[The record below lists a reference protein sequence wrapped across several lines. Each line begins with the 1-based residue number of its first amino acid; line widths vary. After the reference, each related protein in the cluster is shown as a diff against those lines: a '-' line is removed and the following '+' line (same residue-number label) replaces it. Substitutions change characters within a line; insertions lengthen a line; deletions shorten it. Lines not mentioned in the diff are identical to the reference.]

1 MMNNRWL
8 VNTSVRLLVAWLAL
22 SVVGIV
28 FAKQLLTP
36 FLPFFAT
43 IIDRISADFSSV
55 VNISHYKNSDHIVL
69 IANVV
74 QPIRL
79 VGNTFFSPGSALT
92 AGSDVVHSVVP
103 MVILYTV
110 LFSWPVNQ
118 FRERAI
124 SLLLGFPMLYVV
136 LGLTT
141 PQLLAGRIAIQ
152 VYEHTVKAGG
162 VPQEPFVI
170 KWMIFAE
177 SGGSWL
183 LALAGALVCIMLTKR
198 LSSWLVAFA
207 NTTSVETE
215 SCKRKTKK
223 EKKQAKKSKV
233 TSHYSQ
239 NSSRKNVTSTLP

>member
-1 MMNNRWL
+1 MNNRWL
-8 VNTSVRLLVAWLAL
+8 VNTSIRLLIAWLAL

-28 FAKQLLTP
+28 FAKQLLIP

-55 VNISHYKNSDHIVL
+55 VNISHYKSSDHMVL
-69 IANVV
+69 IANVTR
-74 QPIRL
+74 PIRL
-79 VGNTFFSPGSALT
+79 GANTFFPPGSALT

-110 LFSWPVNQ
+110 LFSWPVTQ

-124 SLLLGFPMLYVV
+124 SLLLGFPMLFVV

-152 VYEHTVKAGG
+152 VYEQTVKAGG

-198 LSSWLVAFA
+198 LSTWLVAFS
-207 NTTSVETE
+207 NTASGETE
-215 SCKRKTKK
+215 YSKRKTKK

-233 TSHYSQ
+233 ASRYSQ
-239 NSSRKNVTSTLP
+239 SSSRSNVTSTLP